1 MTSRLPIPLAVFD
14 QHIILLGKTRSGKS
28 SKMRVM
34 IEAELDRQV
43 PVCIIDPKG
52 DWWGL
57 KSAADGKKA
66 GYPVVIFGGA
76 HGDIPINAQS
86 GKAVAELVAT
96 GNRPCIIDLK
106 GWTIADRTRFFIGFA
121 ETFFAKAKG
130 RRILAIDE
138 VHNFAPQTSGR
149 VDPQTSMMLHWA
161 NRLAS
166 EGSGLGIT
174 LMSASQRPQ
183 KVHKDYVSS
192 HETLI
197 ACRVIHKR
205 DREAYEDWIEAC
217 GDDKSGDEVL
227 TTVANMERKEAWV
240 WAPEIHFGP
249 KRITWPMFKTY
260 DSFKPQAAKSRRL
273 KGWAAVDL
281 DEVRDKLATAIEE
294 NKAKDPTELRK
305 QIVEKDRKIADLE
318 RQLKS
323 KSTAPLAA
331 AKPTKDAIGAA
342 EKRGIERGQK
352 VAVAAAEKTIRSLR
366 TALEAAMK
374 FIVEINAKDFFKAG
388 GDAIDKKAVQK
399 AITGATDHIT
409 RMIEAHLGR
418 RDKQIEALQAQAR
431 RVLTQL
437 KAVSAQ
443 DVTVKVDVKHNAAF
457 TIAPTSA
464 PRAPRAITSLPATVD
479 STLTKTQQAILDAI
493 AWTELLG
500 SGGASRMMVAFL
512 ADSSPKS
519 STFEKYVSQL
529 KSMGYIIAPVPGMF
543 ALTDEGRA
551 RAAVP
556 DTAPTH
562 EAMMEAIA
570 RKLTDGQLRIVK
582 GAVAVYPETIARDDL
597 AAAAEMSA
605 TSSTFEKY
613 LSQMRSLGLIVS
625 PQPKIFQASERLFPV
640 SEAA

>member
-1 MTSRLPIPLAVFD
+1 MTDRLPIPLAVFD

-34 IEAELDRQV
+34 IEAALDRQV

-227 TTVANMERKEAWV
+227 MTVANMERKEAWV

-249 KRITWPMFKTY
+249 KRIIWPLFKTY

-281 DEVRDKLATAIEE
+281 DEVRDKLAIAIEE
-294 NKAKDPTELRK
+294 NKAKDPIELRK
-305 QIVEKDRKIADLE
+305 QIIEKDRKIADLE
-318 RQLKS
+318 KQ
-323 KSTAPLAA
+323 AA
-331 AKPTKDAIGAA
+331 AKTPAAPAKPDKDAI
-342 EKRGIERGQK
+342 
-352 VAVAAAEKTIRSLR
+352 AAAEKKGFDQAEKKLR
-366 TALEAAMK
+366 GAMDRALRKQLKETLGMLRGYARKFVEQIDGELEAVN
-374 FIVEINAKDFFKAG
+374 IREAKAE
-388 GDAIDKKAVQK
+388 AVTFTPPPAAPVQQPRPTVQQK
-399 AITGATDHIT
+399 PTLVP
-409 RMIEAHLGR
+409 RP
-418 RDKQIEALQAQAR
+418 
-431 RVLTQL
+431 
-437 KAVSAQ
+437 
-443 DVTVKVDVKHNAAF
+443 
-457 TIAPTSA
+457 APTSRVTEGDGEDRPLTA
-464 PRAPRAITSLPATVD
+464 ERKPLAALASVYPSGMTEAQWAVASVLKRTGGTW
-479 STLTKTQQAILDAI
+479 STYV
-493 AWTELLG
+493 
-500 SGGASRMMVAFL
+500 SRLRMAGRIVEENGLFYVSEKGL
-512 ADSSPKS
+512 ADLGGEVAPMPAPGPALVQFWAGKITAVGPMLNRLAEIYPTWTTREQLAADLNLAVGGGTFSTYLSRLRSPGLI
-519 STFEKYVSQL
+519 EEDRD
-529 KSMGYIIAPVPGMF
+529 G
-543 ALTDEGRA
+543 AL
-551 RAAVP
+551 RAAP
-556 DTAPTH
+556 
-562 EAMMEAIA
+562 
-570 RKLTDGQLRIVK
+570 QLI
-582 GAVAVYPETIARDDL
+582 E
-597 AAAAEMSA
+597 
-605 TSSTFEKY
+605 
-613 LSQMRSLGLIVS
+613 
-625 PQPKIFQASERLFPV
+625 QPA
-640 SEAA
+640 